1 MSSIFNK
8 FFATIG
14 IKLAEKFTTRNTL
27 TTNGVN
33 QASSIFAFKAI
44 SCESVIKMI
53 NELKPNKAVGLDKV
67 SSRLLKDAADI
78 IASSLTSLFKIF
90 INIGCF
96 PSTWKLAKISPL
108 FKKGSKQDPSNYRP
122 ISVLPTISKLLE
134 KTVHM
139 QLYSYLCDNNLLSQK
154 QSGFRLNSSAVTA
167 SAMFTDKILS
177 AMDKG
182 ELTGAVFIDLTK
194 AFDTVNHSI
203 LLSKLCSLG
212 VPNASLSYNWFESY
226 LSNRCQV
233 TVCNGTKS
241 SPETV
246 QIGVPQGSILGPLL
260 FTLYIND
267 LPDYLEH
274 CDVTLYAD
282 DTVLFISDKSLHN
295 IKSYMNSDLEKLNN
309 WLKLNH
315 LTLSISKSKFMII
328 GSSQRLNKIRSWV
341 YLNVFVIAYL

>member
-1 MSSIFNK
+1 MSSIFIK
-8 FFATIG
+8 FFATIS
-14 IKLAEKFTTRNTL
+14 IKLPEKFTMRNTL
-27 TTNGVN
+27 ATNGVN
-33 QASSIFAFKAI
+33 EASSIFAFKTI
-44 SCESVIKMI
+44 SCESVTKMI

-78 IASSLTSLFKIF
+78 VAPSLTSLF
-90 INIGCF
+90 NISTNTGCF
-96 PSTWKLAKISPL
+96 PSTWKLAKTSPL
-108 FKKGSKQDPSNYRP
+108 FKKASKQDPSNYRP
-122 ISVLPTISKLLE
+122 ISVLPSISKLLE
-134 KTVHM
+134 KAVHM
-139 QLYSYLCDNNLLSQK
+139 QLYSYLCDTNLHCQK
-154 QSGFRLNSSAVTA
+154 QFGFRLNSSTVTA

-182 ELTGAVFIDLTK
+182 QLTGAVFIDLTK
-194 AFDTVNHSI
+194 AFDTVDHSI

-212 VPNASLSYNWFESY
+212 VPITSPAYNWFESY

-274 CDVTLYAD
+274 CDVTLYTD
-282 DTVLFISDKSLHN
+282 DTVLFISD
-295 IKSYMNSDLEKLNN
+295 
-309 WLKLNH
+309 
-315 LTLSISKSKFMII
+315 
-328 GSSQRLNKIRSWV
+328 
-341 YLNVFVIAYL
+341 

>member
-1 MSSIFNK
+1 
-8 FFATIG
+8 
-14 IKLAEKFTTRNTL
+14 
-27 TTNGVN
+27 
-33 QASSIFAFKAI
+33 
-44 SCESVIKMI
+44 MI

-78 IASSLTSLFKIF
+78 VAPSLTSLFNIS

-134 KTVHM
+134 KAVHI

-154 QSGFRLNSSAVTA
+154 QFGFRLNSSTVTA

-212 VPNASLSYNWFESY
+212 VPNASPAYNWFESY

-246 QIGVPQGSILGPLL
+246 QISVPQGSIWVPYCLRC
-260 FTLYIND
+260 TSTTYQITWNT
-267 LPDYLEH
+267 
-274 CDVTLYAD
+274 VT
-282 DTVLFISDKSLHN
+282 
-295 IKSYMNSDLEKLNN
+295 
-309 WLKLNH
+309 
-315 LTLSISKSKFMII
+315 
-328 GSSQRLNKIRSWV
+328 
-341 YLNVFVIAYL
+341 